1 MDKGLPYIPAMRK
14 RLAIALVVI
23 AFVIGLAIAL
33 GIALL
38 IVRRAAAPQFA
49 RTPILV
55 QQIQSLSELVTVKY
69 VLEKV
74 VAYDD
79 PKYFADVIPLGDNKL
94 ILLAHGIVKAGVNL
108 SKLTNDDVRVSD
120 GKITLAIPNSTLT
133 DAYLDDKH
141 TQILDRQTG
150 LLRRFDKDLE
160 RTARQYALAEIQRG
174 ARQAGIEREAN
185 ERAHEQLKAL
195 LKTLGYKEVEIR
207 TRSGK

>member
-1 MDKGLPYIPAMRK
+1 MRK
-14 RLAIALVVI
+14 RLAIVLVVI

-38 IVRRAAAPQFA
+38 IMRRAARPQFA
-49 RTPILV
+49 STPVLV

-79 PKYFADVIPLGDNKL
+79 PKYFADLIPLGDNKL
-94 ILLAHGIVKAGVNL
+94 ILLAHGVVKAGVNL
-108 SKLTNDDVRVSD
+108 SKLTNDDVRISD
-120 GKITLAIPNSTLT
+120 GKITLTIPNSTLT

-185 ERAHEQLKAL
+185 ERAREQLTTL
-195 LKTLGYKEVEIR
+195 LKTLGYKDVEIR